1 MARLRKG
8 CTYRKIERPFTRK
21 SKYRSKNFA
30 RSIPTS
36 KIVKHQMGE
45 VKKEFPVKFELVAKN
60 PVQIRHNAIESSR
73 QTVNRQLEKK
83 LGKGAFFFKLRIYPH
98 HILRENPLASGAGA
112 DRMSTGMKMSY
123 GKTIGIAAQVKK
135 GQTIFEL
142 SVGKSQ
148 AKLGKEALRK
158 AIHKLP
164 CSCSII
170 ERQNS

>member
-8 CTYRKIERPFTRK
+8 VTYRKIERPFTRK

-30 RSIPTS
+30 RSIPHS
-36 KIVKHQMGE
+36 KVVRYNMGE
-45 VKKEFPVKFELVAKN
+45 VHKEFPIKLELVSRT
-60 PVQIRHNAIESSR
+60 PVQIRHNALESAR

-83 LGKGAFFFKLRIYPH
+83 LGKGTYYFKIRVYPH

-112 DRMSTGMKMSY
+112 DRMSTGMSKSY
-123 GKTIGIAAQVKK
+123 GKTIGIAAQVKR

-142 SVGKSQ
+142 SLGKQ
-148 AKLGKEALRK
+148 HYKMGKEALKK

-164 CSCSII
+164 CSCSIK
-170 ERQNS
+170 ENS